1 MATQNL
7 AAFDAVLKNY
17 YRGPIVELLNQ
28 ETFLIDQLEQTNAN
42 EIGTFTGRQII
53 FPVHT
58 SRNRGRGAVSDGGQL
73 AAAGVQGYA
82 DGIVPPRYF
91 NQGIEISDM
100 VIEQSQT
107 DVGAFTRAVDS
118 EMEGAM
124 TDLRKDISRM
134 AYGTGDGLLATVSA
148 ASGPATSFAVDTGQ
162 YIAVGDTV
170 DILTKA
176 TGASKATATL
186 VTNVV
191 YTGTKDSATQTNA
204 TITVAASVTVTTA
217 DGVYISG
224 DRNQESDG
232 LQNICNVARILHSI
246 NSSTLPVWDSNV
258 ISAAQA
264 APSEDLFIQLAQ
276 RIRQR
281 AGTKGNGLD
290 WFLTSL
296 GVQRRL
302 AATYQSQKRLNDAKV
317 IDVLGGYSA
326 INVAAG
332 NKPVPVISDVDCPFG
347 KAFAINKASFAWAE
361 LARPDWLEAPQGGG
375 GIMFL
380 KDAGTP
386 GSKLAIWQAW
396 VKWYATLVCVAP
408 PRNGQI
414 ININDDVP
422 IARV

>member
-28 ETFLIDQLEQTNAN
+28 ETFLIDQVEQTNAN
-42 EIGTFTGRQII
+42 DIGTFTGRQII

-58 SRNRGRGAVSDGGQL
+58 SRNRGRGAVSDGGTL
-73 AAAGVQGYA
+73 ATAGVQGYA

-100 VIEQSQT
+100 VIEQSQS

-124 TDLRKDISRM
+124 NDLRKDISRM

-148 ASGPATSFAVDTGQ
+148 ASGPGTTVAVDTGQ

-176 TGASKATATL
+176 TGAVKIANTPVTA
-186 VTNVV
+186 VS
-191 YTGTKDSATQTNA
+191 YTGTKDSATQLNA
-204 TITVAASVTVTTA
+204 TITVGSCTVTTA

-264 APSEDLFIQLAQ
+264 NPSEDLFIQLAQ

-302 AATYQSQKRLNDAKV
+302 AATYTSQKRLNDAKV
-317 IDVLGGYSA
+317 VDVLGGYSA
-326 INVAAG
+326 IMVAAG
-332 NKPVPVISDVDCPFG
+332 NKPVPVISDVDAPFG
-347 KAFAINKASFAWAE
+347 KAFAINKASMAWAE

-380 KDAGTP
+380 KDGATP
-386 GSKLAIWQAW
+386 GQKLAIWQAW

-414 ININDDVP
+414 VNLNDDVP